1 VNCFACT
8 GRPTA
13 FCRLKCRTFLG
24 QSILPTSWQPHPEG
38 SISQS
43 WTPRSWGLKESICTM
58 HPVSSF
64 PKKLTNALPR
74 WSKFSLEQL
83 ARDADVRSH
92 MDIRGGARPSRF
104 CRREWVA
111 RKCKGIAGSGA
122 GLGKR
127 GTSSRRPPEKH
138 CSIQDA

>member
-1 VNCFACT
+1 M
-8 GRPTA
+8 
-13 FCRLKCRTFLG
+13 
-24 QSILPTSWQPHPEG
+24 
-38 SISQS
+38 
-43 WTPRSWGLKESICTM
+43 M

-64 PKKLTNALPR
+64 
-74 WSKFSLEQL
+74 SKQINQCFTKMVQIFLEQL
-83 ARDADVRSH
+83 TRDADVRSH